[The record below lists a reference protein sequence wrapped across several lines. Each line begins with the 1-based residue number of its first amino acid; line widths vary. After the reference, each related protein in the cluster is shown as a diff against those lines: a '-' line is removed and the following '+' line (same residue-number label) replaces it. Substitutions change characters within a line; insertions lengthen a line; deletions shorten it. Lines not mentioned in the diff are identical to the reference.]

1 MWKIQADIPNLI
13 ITVKGGMRIMFLLFL
28 GIFIICCLAEEAK
41 DSYNAYKY
49 KKNGGFYAENPCFK
63 PQQKNYPY
71 VDKFCKEFEAW
82 YEEYNKN
89 N

>member
-1 MWKIQADIPNLI
+1 
-13 ITVKGGMRIMFLLFL
+13 MFLLFFL
-28 GIFIICCLAEEAK
+28 IFIICCLAEEAK
-41 DSYNAYKY
+41 DSYDAYKY
-49 KKNGGFYAENPCFK
+49 KKSGGFYTQYPCFK

-71 VDKFCKEFEAW
+71 VDKFCNDFEAW